1 LTIGAE
7 HTVFERPEKVGENM
21 KPLYIKGHV
30 DGKPMGHMMV
40 DGGATVNI
48 MPLVTFEKLEY

>member
-1 LTIGAE
+1 
-7 HTVFERPEKVGENM
+7 M

>member
-1 LTIGAE
+1 LAVGAE
-7 HTVFERPEKVGENM
+7 HTVFERPEKVDEYM

-40 DGGATVNI
+40 DGGASANI
-48 MPLVTFEKLEY
+48 MPLVTFQKLGY